1 MRVKFSAMTVLR
13 WSVIVKTI
21 PRATTTATTTTTTT
35 TTTTMMT
42 TPAMQKTKSV
52 LNRQAITMR
61 LSILSHCT
69 IDTITIDGRVYE
81 QIGGACYY
89 GITARAFKFDVDLF
103 TRFGSDF
110 PKQYLSEHKINF
122 PDSESES
129 KTTRFS
135 ISITGHDRALKLEN
149 QCDPIRYSGIDS
161 DCHLLSPIYHEIS
174 EETFQ
179 KVKRDSN
186 FLFVDPQGF
195 LRRKDSGGGIFLDKT
210 DLDLSG
216 IDAIK
221 VNPDEASQLVTG
233 TNDEMMLA
241 LQKRGAKYVLLTNKT
256 DISILVKDKVYS
268 ITLPNKHVYDTTGIG
283 DIFCSTFCCTML
295 KEKDFL
301 WAFCFAGG
309 AAQAAIESKNVGL
322 QKIPRKGTIQTNAS
336 YFYNLIKFRD
346 L

>member
-1 MRVKFSAMTVLR
+1 MRAKSSAMTVSR
-13 WSVIVKTI
+13 WPVIVKTI
-21 PRATTTATTTTTTT
+21 TEATTTAAATT
-35 TTTTMMT
+35 T
-42 TPAMQKTKSV
+42 TPAMQKTKSA

-69 IDTITIDGRVYE
+69 IDTITIDGRIYE
-81 QIGGACYY
+81 QIGGAACYC

-135 ISITGHDRALKLEN
+135 ISVMGPDRTLKLEN
-149 QCDPIRYSGIDS
+149 QCDPIRYFDTDS
-161 DCHLLSPIYHEIS
+161 DCHLLSPIYHEIL

-195 LRRKDSGGGIFLDKT
+195 LRRKDSDGSIFLDKT
-210 DLDLSG
+210 DLDLSD

-221 VNPDEASQLVTG
+221 INSDEARQLVTG

-241 LQKRGAKYVLLTNKT
+241 LQKRGVKYVLLTSKT

-268 ITLPNKHVYDTTGIG
+268 ITLPNKQVYDTTGVG

-309 AAQAAIESKNVGL
+309 AVQAALESKNVGL

-336 YFYNLIKFRD
+336 YFYNLINFRD